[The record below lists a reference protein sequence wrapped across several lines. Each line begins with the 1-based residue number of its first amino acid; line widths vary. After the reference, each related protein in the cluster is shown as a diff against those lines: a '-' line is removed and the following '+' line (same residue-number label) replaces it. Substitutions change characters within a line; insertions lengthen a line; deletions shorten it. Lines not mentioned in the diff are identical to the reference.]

1 MINSSKQQ
9 VKVENKPQQIWCPDY
24 GQIFT
29 RHAGL
34 LVERCH
40 TRQVPHQKF
49 TRTKHSSNNIYIY
62 NSKQTMQ
69 LLSNG
74 CYSSDLM

>member
-9 VKVENKPQQIWCPDY
+9 VKAENKPQQIWCPDN

-34 LVERCH
+34 LVE
-40 TRQVPHQKF
+40 
-49 TRTKHSSNNIYIY
+49 
-62 NSKQTMQ
+62 
-69 LLSNG
+69 
-74 CYSSDLM
+74 